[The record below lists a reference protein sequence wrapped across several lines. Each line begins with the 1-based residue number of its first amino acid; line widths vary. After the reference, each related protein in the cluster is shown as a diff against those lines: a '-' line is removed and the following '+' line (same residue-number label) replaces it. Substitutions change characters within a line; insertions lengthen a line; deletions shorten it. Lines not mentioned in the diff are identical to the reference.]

1 VVDKLLTG
9 FDAPSATYL
18 YIDKSMR
25 DHDLFQAICRV
36 NRPDGE
42 DKDYGY
48 IVDYMDLFRNLQLAI
63 SDYTSEAFDGF
74 DKEDVEGLIKN
85 RYDEAKS
92 EMEGT
97 LSSLEAL
104 FENVPEPKAD
114 TDFIEFFCGD
124 NSDDDERT
132 ARRDTLYTLT
142 AALTRSFA
150 NCCDKLV
157 SDYGYSEADVNHLR
171 EEISGYNKIKE
182 MIKLASCDYIDLKP
196 YEADMRYI
204 LDTYIRAEDSR
215 VISEMGNMSIVE
227 LLLKGK
233 TTTPVD
239 LVKDLPGNNEAKAE
253 MIENNLQHEI
263 VRKMSSNS
271 VYYGKMSEM
280 LKKIILQR
288 KAEAMSY
295 EEYLRQVVEL
305 AEAILH
311 PETTS
316 NYPDEI
322 KDSAARRALYDYFQ
336 NNVELAVDV
345 DRAIRI
351 SIQPEWK
358 RNFQKQQRIRLAIY
372 KQLLAHMYTEDRA
385 TEETNNVFEIVQRQ
399 EEYDA

>member
-1 VVDKLLTG
+1 
-9 FDAPSATYL
+9 
-18 YIDKSMR
+18 
-25 DHDLFQAICRV
+25 
-36 NRPDGE
+36 
-42 DKDYGY
+42 
-48 IVDYMDLFRNLQLAI
+48 
-63 SDYTSEAFDGF
+63 
-74 DKEDVEGLIKN
+74 
-85 RYDEAKS
+85 
-92 EMEGT
+92 
-97 LSSLEAL
+97 
-104 FENVPEPKAD
+104 
-114 TDFIEFFCGD
+114 
-124 NSDDDERT
+124 
-132 ARRDTLYTLT
+132 
-142 AALTRSFA
+142 
-150 NCCDKLV
+150 
-157 SDYGYSEADVNHLR
+157 
-171 EEISGYNKIKE
+171 

-316 NYPDEI
+316 NYPDEV

-345 DRAIRI
+345 DNAIRI

-372 KQLLAHMYTEDRA
+372 KKLLAHMYTEDRA